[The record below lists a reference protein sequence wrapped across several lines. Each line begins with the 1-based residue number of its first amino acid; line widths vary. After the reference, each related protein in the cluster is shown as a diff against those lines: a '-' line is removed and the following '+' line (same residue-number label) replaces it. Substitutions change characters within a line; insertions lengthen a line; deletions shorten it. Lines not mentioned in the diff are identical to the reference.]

1 MAKVIDAI
9 LTLRDN
15 FSATL
20 NNATKSLENT
30 AKQMQRTGKS
40 IQSTGKSIS
49 KVGDMLTK
57 SLTVPIIGA
66 GGALLKLASDFDDAY
81 DKIRIGTGATGDAL
95 KQLQSDFN
103 AVYKNVP
110 ASMDEV
116 STTISDFNTRLGL
129 TGEPLRKLSEQTILL
144 SKMTKSDL
152 QTTIEDVSHSFAAF
166 GINAKD
172 YSSSLDF
179 VFKVSQSTG
188 IGVEDLLQQL
198 QSSAPV
204 LQNMGL
210 SFQNAAALIG
220 QMSKAGVNTEQV
232 MTGLNRGIANMAK
245 KGVQD
250 ANKALAMLFS
260 QIQKAPNSMAATQ
273 IAINN
278 FGAKTGV
285 AIAKAIRE
293 GKLNITDFVNT
304 LNKSHETINKAAE
317 DTEDFPEKI
326 QKLKNSIAVGLQPAA
341 MKIFDTINKLV
352 PTFQRIADTVSKVG
366 DMFAKLTPKQQDMIL
381 KFALMAAAIGPA
393 VKMLGTMTK
402 TIGNIPVR
410 IGEIGKRI
418 KMAGGLMKL
427 ILSPANL
434 VVLAIV
440 AIAVAAFLIIKYWQ
454 PISAFFKRLWSGIV
468 QTLGLSSNTIKTFV
482 AIFKTVGSIVKMQ
495 ISIVIAIIKFL
506 YPVVATVFSLTIGII
521 WQGIKLIVKLIGVFI
536 NAWASIAGFLS
547 PIFKGIWNVIKWLVN
562 GIIDFI
568 NVLIRALNKLHWKIP
583 SWVPVMGGKE
593 FGFSIPEIPKLAKG
607 TNYFKGGTA
616 LVGEEGPEL
625 VELPRGSKVIPTK
638 KTEQIINQ
646 GNNKTQN
653 VTITIPKLA
662 DNIVIREDAD
672 IDKIAKAIVYNLQKT
687 SLNYGG
693 A

>member
-49 KVGDMLTK
+49 KVGDTLTK

-95 KQLQSDFN
+95 KQLQNDFN

-116 STTISDFNTRLGL
+116 STAISDFNTRLGL

-152 QTTIEDVSHSFAAF
+152 QTTIEDVSHSFEAF

-188 IGVEDLLQQL
+188 IGIGDLLQQL

-210 SFQNAAALIG
+210 SFQNSAALIG
-220 QMSKAGVNTEQV
+220 QLSKAGVNTEQV

-278 FGAKTGV
+278 FGTKTGV
-285 AIAKAIRE
+285 ALAKAIRE
-293 GKLNITDFVNT
+293 GKLSITDFVNT

-326 QKLKNSIAVGLQPAA
+326 QKLKNSIAVGLQPVA
-341 MKIFDTINKLV
+341 MKIFDTVNKLV
-352 PTFQRIADTVSKVG
+352 PTFQRIGDTIAKVG

-381 KFALMAAAIGPA
+381 KFALMAAAIGPTIK
-393 VKMLGTMTK
+393 VLGTVTGI
-402 TIGNIPVR
+402 IGGIPKR
-410 IGEIGKRI
+410 IGELGIGIKR
-418 KMAGGLMKL
+418 AGGLMKF
-427 ILSPANL
+427 ILSPANE

-482 AIFKTVGSIVKMQ
+482 AIFKTVGSIVKLQ
-495 ISIVIAIIKFL
+495 IATVIAIIKFL
-506 YPVVATVFSLTIGII
+506 YPVVATIFSLTIGII

-536 NAWASIAGFLS
+536 NAWASIAEALS

-568 NVLIRALNKLHWKIP
+568 NILIRALNKLHWKIP
-583 SWVPVMGGKE
+583 NWVPVMGGKE

-607 TNYFKGGTA
+607 TNYFSGGTA

-653 VTITIPKLA
+653 VTINVQKFAEQI
-662 DNIVIREDAD
+662 IVREEAD
-672 IDKIAKAIVYNLQKT
+672 IDKIAKAIVYNLQKI